1 MAKTNRTKDFMVV
14 SQKFDLELMM
24 RCCQSGFICLALIL
38 SFLDYSLQSYFITK
52 ITQII
57 HPEEKMEVCVDN
69 VQSFINAVEAGA
81 SRIELCSSLAE
92 GGLTPSLGFF
102 RQVKK
107 IGNVQFLFSF
117 MIKSARR
124 RF

>member
-1 MAKTNRTKDFMVV
+1 MRQTKVAKTNRTKDFMVV
-14 SQKFDLELMM
+14 SQKFDLELML

-107 IGNVQFLFSF
+107 IGNDQFLF
-117 MIKSARR
+117 
-124 RF
+124 